1 MNVDLIKKKHW
12 HTLSIDEITTSLQTS
27 SVTGLTTEQVNQ
39 RREIF
44 GLNEISSDDGP
55 KWLKI
60 ALRQLVDVM
69 NWIFIIFGVACY
81 VLSDY
86 PTGTMLLVIAI
97 LNFYLSFSQEY
108 AAEQTLAALRNL
120 SSPMAKVIRDGHPI
134 DIKSNDLVPG
144 DLLMINH
151 GDSVAADLRLTKIS
165 NLEADESLLT
175 GESVPVNKDLA
186 VLENLDE
193 PLGDRLNMA
202 YSSTVIAGGHGQG
215 IVTATGMHTE
225 IGQIATKLNQANK
238 EGDTTQ
244 IQKSLNKMYI
254 ALMIAAVLCVIIVL
268 ASVKFQA
275 NYDVGMY
282 CMTAAMS
289 VLPAGLTTVMTVTLV
304 MGGKEMANQKAVV
317 RKLKCLE
324 TLGSVTNIFS
334 DKTGTLT

>member
-1 MNVDLIKKKHW
+1 MNIDLIKKKHW
-12 HTLSIDEITTSLQTS
+12 HTLSIEEITTNLQTS
-27 SVTGLTTEQVNQ
+27 SVTGLTAEQVNQ

-60 ALRQLVDVM
+60 ALRQLVDIM

-134 DIKSNDLVPG
+134 DIQSNDLVPG

-165 NLEADESLLT
+165 NLEVDESLLT
-175 GESVPVNKDLA
+175 GESVPVCKNLA
-186 VLENLDE
+186 VLENLGKIKF
-193 PLGDRLNMA
+193 LIILNFF
-202 YSSTVIAGGHGQG
+202 SSFSTFFFYFF
-215 IVTATGMHTE
+215 
-225 IGQIATKLNQANK
+225 
-238 EGDTTQ
+238 
-244 IQKSLNKMYI
+244 SFYI
-254 ALMIAAVLCVIIVL
+254 ALLFIYYYYYLYSPTSPCCFFHFIIIFL
-268 ASVKFQA
+268 IHIFY
-275 NYDVGMY
+275 N
-282 CMTAAMS
+282 
-289 VLPAGLTTVMTVTLV
+289 
-304 MGGKEMANQKAVV
+304 
-317 RKLKCLE
+317 LK
-324 TLGSVTNIFS
+324 
-334 DKTGTLT
+334 